1 MTDEQKSAVRHEV
14 KHHMGRRCF
23 NWNYSSRCIYMI
35 TITLADR
42 SRPILG
48 QLVGEGEEWRVAPS
62 EIGRIVEQCWREIPQ
77 QWLGVEIIESQLM
90 PDHFHG
96 LIFVKEPQ
104 KKKLGNI
111 IGSFKSKS
119 SSRAGDFAARGEAQ
133 NIVDDR
139 IGSYGEAR
147 NLAVGGLGSRGE
159 ARNMVGDRI
168 GSCGEARNGQAMAGG
183 KVPQPYASARAPG
196 IWAPGYVDL
205 ILFRAGQLEQMI
217 AYIRDNP
224 RRLGIKRA
232 YPELFK
238 VARDIEVYFAA
249 RGEAQ
254 NPARDEAHNLA
265 ADRLGSYDE
274 THNLAA
280 GRLGSCGEA
289 QNPAAGCFGSCGE
302 ARNMVGDRIGSCS
315 EARSH
320 SLGVA
325 GSASA
330 RERAGIPPWHGP
342 AKGHF
347 MAIGNHFLLARPII
361 CQIQCSRS
369 FFAYKRRRLASG
381 WQICRDSVGKP
392 IVERSTPEFEA
403 KAEAAMCAAAKGAV
417 LLSPCISHGEREIAR
432 RAFEAGYRVITLQ
445 NKGFSPLYKPGG
457 KLFETCAAGNLL
469 MLSPI
474 GWPYIPGEK
483 PMTREHAQI
492 LNRIAQLI
500 SGDGAV
506 EINYK
511 GMALEGI
518 DDAVSHAVET

>member
-1 MTDEQKSAVRHEV
+1 MTDEQKRAVRHEL

-23 NWNYSSRCIYMI
+23 NWDYSSRCIYMI

-77 QWLGVEIIESQLM
+77 QWPGVEIIESQLM

-119 SSRAGDFAARGEAQ
+119 SSRAGDFAARGEAR
-133 NIVDDR
+133 NPAVDR
-139 IGSYGEAR
+139 F
-147 NLAVGGLGSRGE
+147 GSRGE
-159 ARNMVGDRI
+159 
-168 GSCGEARNGQAMAGG
+168 
-183 KVPQPYASARAPG
+183 
-196 IWAPGYVDL
+196 
-205 ILFRAGQLEQMI
+205 EQG
-217 AYIRDNP
+217 
-224 RRLGIKRA
+224 LG
-232 YPELFK
+232 F
-238 VARDIEVYFAA
+238 
-249 RGEAQ
+249 
-254 NPARDEAHNLA
+254 
-265 ADRLGSYDE
+265 
-274 THNLAA
+274 
-280 GRLGSCGEA
+280 
-289 QNPAAGCFGSCGE
+289 
-302 ARNMVGDRIGSCS
+302 
-315 EARSH
+315 
-320 SLGVA
+320 GVA
-325 GSASA
+325 GFAPA
-330 RERAGIPPWHGP
+330 RVRAGIPPWHGP

-369 FFAYKRRRLASG
+369 FFAYKRRRLAGG
-381 WQICRDSVGKP
+381 WQICRDSAGKP
-392 IVERSTPEFEA
+392 IEERSTPEFKA
-403 KAEAAMCAAAKGAV
+403 KAEAAMSAAAKGAV

-474 GWPYIPGEK
+474 GWPYVPREK

-518 DDAVSHAVET
+518 DDAVSHAVKT